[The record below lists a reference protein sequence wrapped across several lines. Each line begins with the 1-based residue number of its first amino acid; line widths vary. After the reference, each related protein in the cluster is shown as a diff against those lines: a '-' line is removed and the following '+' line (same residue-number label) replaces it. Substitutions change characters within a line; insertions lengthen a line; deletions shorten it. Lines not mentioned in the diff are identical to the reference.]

1 MDLIRILRSLEE
13 FLYELM
19 SWLIFYPRTLLRI
32 LRNPVA
38 IARYTES
45 QLKQTDDQQF
55 TEMVSPLLTLILSI
69 IIAHGIEMIARVPML
84 DTSDPV
90 ADLLFGTQQGL
101 LATRSI
107 FFSLYALT
115 GAAITMKT
123 LHVRIDRETLRE
135 PFYIHA
141 YLIAPFALAVS
152 TAAVMLRE
160 PDTGWIIA
168 GLAIILLA
176 TTWLIWAHVAV
187 YRHMLKIGWFRAFLH
202 AVLPFAITSSA
213 LIAGGSLISI

>member
-38 IARYTES
+38 IARYTQSE
-45 QLKQTDDQQF
+45 LKQPDDQQF
-55 TEMVSPLLTLILSI
+55 TEMVSPLLTLILSVI
-69 IIAHGIEMIARVPML
+69 LAHGIEMIARVPML

-90 ADLLFGTQQGL
+90 TDLLFGTQQGL

-115 GAAITMKT
+115 GAAITMKV
-123 LHVRIDRETLRE
+123 LRIRIDRETLRE

-160 PDTGWIIA
+160 PDAGWILG
-168 GLAIILLA
+168 GLATILLA
-176 TTWLIWAHVAV
+176 TIWLIWAHVAI
-187 YRHMLKIGWFRAFLH
+187 YRYMLKIGRFRAFLH
-202 AVLPFAITSSA
+202 AAIPFAVTSSL
-213 LIAGGSLISI
+213 LIAGGLLLGV